1 MHRSHVYDYFGAF
14 SGGIAPGHEQ
24 FTLED
29 PHLKDVTLMIGSAEE
44 DIAYN
49 EREIGVPPTI
59 RALEAKGLPYI
70 PYFVTG
76 SHDWFCWPQMFQ
88 HFAEAVLW
96 KKENL

>member
-1 MHRSHVYDYFGAF
+1 MSTITSVPSPA
-14 SGGIAPGHEQ
+14 ALPPGHEQ

-59 RALEAKGLPYI
+59 RALDAKGLPYI

-76 SHDWFCWPQMFQ
+76 SPRL
-88 HFAEAVLW
+88 VLLAPDVPALRGSRALE
-96 KKENL
+96 KGKSIMV